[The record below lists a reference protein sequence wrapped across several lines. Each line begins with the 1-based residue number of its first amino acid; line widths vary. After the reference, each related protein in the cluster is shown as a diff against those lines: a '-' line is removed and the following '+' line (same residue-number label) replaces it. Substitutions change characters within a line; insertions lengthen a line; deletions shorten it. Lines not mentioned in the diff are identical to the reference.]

1 MNTTVQ
7 GVQGSSGNNV
17 LSTQSTRFGDNPF
30 LSLLLAQLHSQTPL
44 EPVDNNSFMQQ
55 MSAYSSMTEQKELN
69 DNMLKLLD
77 YQGVLARLQGLSEGS
92 ALLGKQVTW
101 EVDGKEQSGLVQS
114 VYIDEQ
120 GDVRVKLGDDREI
133 SMRQITGIRQP
144 QAGGKEGTDG
154 TGLGSSQG
162 QQAKEQAA

>member
-1 MNTTVQ
+1 MNTITQNAVGGGA
-7 GVQGSSGNNV
+7 GVGTGTGNGV

-30 LSLLLAQLHSQTPL
+30 LSLLLAQLNTQTPL

-92 ALLGKQVTW
+92 ALLGKEVTW
-101 EVDGKEQSGLVQS
+101 MADGKEQSGEVES
-114 VYIDEQ
+114 VYIDDK
-120 GDVRVKLGDDREI
+120 GDVRVRLGADREI

-144 QAGGKEGTDG
+144 KTDG
-154 TGLGSSQG
+154 QK
-162 QQAKEQAA
+162 QEQAA